1 MKKDKAVFIIE
12 ALFII
17 MVTLWYSMYT
27 YESMKQSAI
36 EDDIWGANMDIMFA
50 LILAV
55 PLYLAIGDICFN
67 IRYWVLGDAK
77 KTKIKNALNLIAGIV
92 SLTLLLSLLG
102 TLKVVEFPT
111 LNAIQFFDVV
121 LILTA
126 MEIAIKIIY
135 FWIHTRLLA
144 KNKRINF
151 G

>member
-1 MKKDKAVFIIE
+1 MKKDKVVFIIE
-12 ALFII
+12 AIFII
-17 MVTLWYSMYT
+17 MVTLWYSMYI

-77 KTKIKNALNLIAGIV
+77 KKKIKNALNLIAGIV

-102 TLKVVEFPT
+102 ALEVVEYPT

-126 MEIAIKIIY
+126 MEIAIRIIY
-135 FWIHTRLLA
+135 FGVHA
-144 KNKRINF
+144 KSA
-151 G
+151 GLS